1 MGKTLE
7 TVTTLSKSSLN
18 VGYNE
23 YDYYSAIEHKNSDG
37 YQLIKMFYGHGD
49 EKYILGYKKILG
61 KDFNILSVRS
71 WMELFELRKQKNQGI
86 S

>member
-23 YDYYSAIEHKNSDG
+23 YDCYSGIEYKNLDG
-37 YQLIKMFYGHGD
+37 Y
-49 EKYILGYKKILG
+49 
-61 KDFNILSVRS
+61 
-71 WMELFELRKQKNQGI
+71 
-86 S
+86 